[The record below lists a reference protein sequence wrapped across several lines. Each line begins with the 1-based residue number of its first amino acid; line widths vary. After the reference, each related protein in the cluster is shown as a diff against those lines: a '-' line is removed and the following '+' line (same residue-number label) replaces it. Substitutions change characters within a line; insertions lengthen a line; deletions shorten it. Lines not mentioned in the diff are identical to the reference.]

1 MMVDA
6 YRILTDQMTSYWRL
20 DKPLK
25 RFPKLLKYYPL
36 ESNIFIV
43 IENPINDDVIRFLR
57 KKIIRKSKLVVVGFY
72 AFDYYAKKE
81 SVKAVLSKLPFL
93 EAITTDYN
101 KDTNHI
107 YRHLKKKFGNNI
119 TVKEFSPF
127 ITFTD
132 KRVEYYYNN
141 KLVLRLYGNNTRCT
155 VYNYSDKKKVH
166 FGTYNLVFMYLLFSY
181 YYAYINRNKEDTNLY
196 LALLSK
202 LHKIRNSY
210 LESHGFTV
218 IDPSPFQDFT
228 MKCFGTPVDSL
239 RESRIEGAELKKKKF
254 RYHPSGKPGKAPEL
268 NFSNTSGNQIL
279 NEKYLVIKK

>member
-1 MMVDA
+1 
-6 YRILTDQMTSYWRL
+6 MTSYWRL

-25 RFPKLLKYYPL
+25 RFPKLLKHYPL
-36 ESNIFIV
+36 ESNNALALESNDSSKDVVKFI
-43 IENPINDDVIRFLR
+43 R

-72 AFDYYAKKE
+72 AYDYYAKKE
-81 SVKAVLSKLPFL
+81 SVKEVLGKLPFI
-93 EAITTDYN
+93 EAITTDYK
-101 KDTNHI
+101 KDANHI

-127 ITFTD
+127 ITFND

-141 KLVLRLYGNNTRCT
+141 KLVLRLYGNNMRCT

-181 YYAYINRNKEDTNLY
+181 YYAYINRNKGDTNNY
-196 LALLSK
+196 MALLVR
-202 LHKIRNSY
+202 LQKIRNSY
-210 LESHGFTV
+210 LDTHGFTV
-218 IDPSPFQDFT
+218 IDPTPFQDFT

-239 RESRIEGAELKKKKF
+239 RESRIEGAEQKKKKF